1 MLTRFVRVCRASGA
15 KRPSVAY
22 LRAVAGTASS
32 RCANPGFSRAL
43 HSSVPRFRSTEVLFS
58 EMEPE
63 YQEMLTEERAVDTV
77 DVCIVG
83 GGPSGFATAIR
94 LKQLDT
100 EGDLRV
106 IVLEKAPDVG
116 SQILSGAILE
126 PRALRELF
134 PESEFYDENGAG
146 IPLPPDLVSLVTED
160 HMKLL
165 FKNGP
170 AVPLPEPPQM
180 VNKNKNYIA
189 SLSEVT
195 KYLSEQAEA
204 LGVEVYP
211 NTSVSELVYDS
222 KGHVK
227 GVATKDMGVTKK
239 GVPSDSFERGLEFHA
254 RMTVLAEGCHGSLS
268 KQAIKKYKLRSES
281 SNQTYGLGIKEV
293 WQVQPEKFKK
303 GYVAH
308 TMGYPLD
315 KDTYG
320 GGFQYHFGDG
330 LVTVGLVVGLD
341 YKNPWI
347 SPYQEFQKMKH
358 HPFYKSV
365 LEGGKCISYG
375 ARALNEGG
383 YQSVPKLHF
392 PGGVLVGASAGF
404 MNVPKIKGSH
414 TAMKSGMLAAE
425 SMYEQ
430 VVKLKSEQ
438 GEVEEGEVLP
448 EWDALD
454 LQNYQEA
461 YDKSWVREE
470 LYEVRNI
477 RPSFHSKL
485 GLWGGMCVSGVIAL
499 ITRGKEPFTLQHK
512 HTDAELVEDASKFT
526 KIEYPKPDGEISF
539 DILTSVS
546 RTGTYHQEDEQCH
559 LRVPEQ
565 DMAKH
570 TAISYPKFKG
580 IEQRFCPAG
589 VYEYLPDETAP
600 EGVVFQINS
609 QNCIHCKTCDIKVP
623 TQDIDWTVPEGG
635 DGPKYQMT

>member
-1 MLTRFVRVCRASGA
+1 MLLRLARVRPLCRRHAVRTVGGIFARQSVRIPRRQLQTSAPLRSSLEIRFD
-15 KRPSVAY
+15 
-22 LRAVAGTASS
+22 
-32 RCANPGFSRAL
+32 
-43 HSSVPRFRSTEVLFS
+43 
-58 EMEPE
+58 EMDPE
-63 YQEMLTEERAVDTV
+63 LQEMLTEERAVDTV

-83 GGPSGFATAIR
+83 CGPAGLATAIR
-94 LKQLDT
+94 LKQLDQD
-100 EGDLRV
+100 GDLRV
-106 IVLEKAPDVG
+106 VVLEKAPDVG
-116 SQILSGAILE
+116 SHILSGAILE

-134 PESEFYDENGAG
+134 PESEYYDADGAG
-146 IPLPPDLVSLVTED
+146 IPLPPELVSLVTED

-165 FKNGP
+165 FKNGS

-180 VNKNKNYIA
+180 VNKNRNYIA
-189 SLSEVT
+189 SLSEVV
-195 KYLSEQAEA
+195 KYLAEQAEA
-204 LGVEVYP
+204 VGVEIYS
-211 NTSVSELVYDS
+211 NTAVSELVYDS

-227 GVATKDMGVTKK
+227 GVATKDMGISKNGT
-239 GVPSDSFERGLEFHA
+239 PSDSFERGMEFHA

-268 KQAIKKYKLRSES
+268 KQAIKKFGLRAGCSP
-281 SNQTYGLGIKEV
+281 QTYGLGIKEV
-293 WQVQPEKFKK
+293 WEVKPENFKK

-308 TMGYPLD
+308 TLGYPLD

-341 YKNPWI
+341 YRNPWI

-358 HPFYKSV
+358 HPFYRKV

-414 TAMKSGMLAAE
+414 TAMKSGMMAAE
-425 SMYEQ
+425 SMYDA
-430 VVKLKSEQ
+430 VVALKRQQ
-438 GEVEEGEVLP
+438 GDVEEGEVLP

-454 LQNYQEA
+454 LEQYQVA
-461 YDKSWVREE
+461 YDRSWVREE

-477 RPSFHSKL
+477 RPSFGSKL
-485 GLWGGMCVSGVIAL
+485 GMWGGMCMSGLIAM
-499 ITRGKEPFTLQHK
+499 ITRGREPFTLTHK
-512 HTDAELVEDASKFT
+512 HTDAELVEDAGKYA

-546 RTGTYHQEDEQCH
+546 RTGTYHQENEQCH
-559 LRVPEQ
+559 LRVPDQ

-570 TAISYPKFKG
+570 TSKAYPKYQG

-589 VYEYLPDETAP
+589 VYEYLPDEKSP
-600 EGVVFQINS
+600 EGVIFQINS